1 VASRNI
7 KWLVALMSLVTGAT
21 LHAAPTIG
29 DSNAKISQALL
40 SYSDRGK
47 ACDSEVS
54 LLSGTAD
61 TALAKVAVDILK
73 PPAGFINPS
82 ALPPGA
88 RPLPAVP
95 AALFMGL
102 TGFLCVTLVRDRKAW
117 LAGIAFLLW
126 AGQTGFAA
134 LPQAVSHLIERRQ
147 FSRYS
152 QQQYRNS
159 ALQERTSRLRSD
171 LEGTEYISL
180 LHHLEGIPTKIRNTK
195 NDIRHTIYEAH
206 IVFSYL
212 IRAFNCLPLEVR
224 RFFCFSPAFIFES
237 IPRGPPKLV
246 LTKSYL
252 TRKKQSLFI
261 YIYLC

>member
-1 VASRNI
+1 VPSRNV
-7 KWLVALMSLVTGAT
+7 KWLVALMSLMIGAT

-29 DSNAKISQALL
+29 DSNAKISQAVLPC
-40 SYSDRGK
+40 SDGGK

-95 AALFMGL
+95 AAIFMCL

-117 LAGIAFLLW
+117 LAALTTILW
-126 AGQTGFAA
+126 ASQVGITVLPKVTSYLIHKKQTK
-134 LPQAVSHLIERRQ
+134 QS
-147 FSRYS
+147 FSNLTYT
-152 QQQYRNS
+152 YKLEN
-159 ALQERTSRLRSD
+159 ADRLRCD
-171 LEGTEYISL
+171 LDGTQYIGL

-195 NDIRHTIYEAH
+195 HGICHTTLVPSVVEGYALNT
-206 IVFSYL
+206 VFPYL
-212 IRAFNCLPLEVR
+212 NESLNCLAIEVR
-224 RFFCFSPAFIFES
+224 QFVCFSPAFIFES
-237 IPRGPPKLV
+237 IPRGPPI
-246 LTKSYL
+246 
-252 TRKKQSLFI
+252 SL
-261 YIYLC
+261 